1 MRYWDSSAI
10 VPLLV
15 PQSVTAVAESLLQA
29 DAAML
34 VWWGTPVECISAL
47 ARLERER
54 ALAPAEVAMAQVRL
68 RALAETWNEVLPHV
82 RVRATAER
90 LLRVHPL
97 RAADALQLAA
107 ALEVAALGQGNNGFV
122 CFDQRLCDA
131 AAREG
136 LTVIGDGAAG
146 RTG

>member
-1 MRYWDSSAI
+1 MRFWDSSAV

-15 PQSVTAVAESLLQA
+15 PQPATKAVEALLEA
-29 DAAML
+29 DSGML

-54 ALAPAEVAMAQVRL
+54 LLSPGDVGAAQKRLYVLAQGWHEVQ
-68 RALAETWNEVLPHV
+68 PHV
-82 RVRATAER
+82 KVRASAER

-107 ALEVAALGQGNNGFV
+107 ALEVAVAATVAFV
-122 CFDQRLCDA
+122 CLDRTVGDA
-131 AAREG
+131 AAREAMS
-136 LTVIGDGAAG
+136 VIDGGAG
-146 RTG
+146 MR